1 MPVYSLELSNFPGIH
16 SSPALFDYLNGGTQ
30 RGKGDTGMAKKKQIP
45 ELKVLFDTNVLYTQM
60 ASDLVKPEVA
70 TLITEHSSYT
80 DHKISWHLPAIVRHE
95 RQYQMEK
102 AAMQLLPSLSK
113 LEKLLGHNLAINES
127 ILKQRVSD
135 AISTHL
141 AFLRIETVDVDPSQ
155 VNWPE
160 IILKAAYRRPPF
172 DSGEKEKGFRD
183 ALVIESLRQLIL
195 QSPVTPTVCRI
206 VLVTEDKLLRQAA
219 EEATTSVQN
228 VRIVADLDE
237 LKGLINTLV
246 SEVGED
252 FIAEL
257 LPKAHSHFFV
267 KEDKTTLYYKEDI
280 RKIIKEQFSSELASK
295 PDGVTEMEPGTWYI
309 GKSRFVKK
317 EGQRIFWVNRIEPTF
332 TGYRTAS
339 NAPAKNIDD
348 ILSPSSPGLSS
359 LAGLFN
365 KTATEKSLVGEFANI
380 FDVNWSIT
388 LGQHKKFSAAKIEN
402 ILFVETKFTEGT
414 Q

>member
-1 MPVYSLELSNFPGIH
+1 
-16 SSPALFDYLNGGTQ
+16 
-30 RGKGDTGMAKKKQIP
+30 MAKKKQVP

-60 ASDLVKPEVA
+60 ASDLVKPEVS
-70 TLITEHSSYT
+70 TLITEHSTYT
-80 DHKISWHLPAIVRHE
+80 DHKVSWHLPAIVRHE

-102 AAMQLLPSLSK
+102 AAMQLLPSLGK

-135 AISTHL
+135 AIATHL
-141 AFLRIETVDVDPSQ
+141 TSLCINIVEVDTSQ
-155 VNWPE
+155 VNWSE
-160 IILKAAYRRPPF
+160 IILKAAYRQPPF

-183 ALVIESLRQLIL
+183 ALVIESLRQLIS

-219 EEATTSVQN
+219 EDATAGVQN
-228 VRIVADLDE
+228 VRIVTDLEE

-257 LPKAHSHFFV
+257 LPKAQALFFV

-280 RKIIKEQFSSELASK
+280 RKSISEQLSSELATK
-295 PDGVTEMEPGTWYI
+295 PDGVTEAEPGTWYI
-309 GKSRFVKK
+309 GKPRFVKK

-332 TGYRTAS
+332 KGYRTAT
-339 NAPAKNIDD
+339 NAPSQNFDNM
-348 ILSPSSPGLSS
+348 LSIGQKPSSPGLSS
-359 LAGLFN
+359 LAELLN
-365 KTATEKSLVGEFANI
+365 KTAPEKSLVGEFANI
-380 FDVNWSIT
+380 FDVNWSVT
-388 LGQHKKFSAAKIEN
+388 LGQHKKFSAPKIEN
-402 ILFVETKFTEGT
+402 IYFVETKFNEGEK
-414 Q
+414 